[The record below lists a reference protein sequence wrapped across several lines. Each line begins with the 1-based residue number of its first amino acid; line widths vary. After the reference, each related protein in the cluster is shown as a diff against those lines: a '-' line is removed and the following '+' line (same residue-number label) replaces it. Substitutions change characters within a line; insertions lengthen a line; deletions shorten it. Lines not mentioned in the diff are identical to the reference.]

1 MKLIRKIFESLTIA
15 TDKTTDAVVTTAVV
29 ADSTLK
35 AASDFSHILR
45 QESMKA
51 LIESDDEGKMTNEQI
66 HEYLERKELLID
78 VDKKLNE
85 LMRK

>member
-1 MKLIRKIFESLTIA
+1 MKLVRKIFESLTIA
-15 TDKTTDAVVTTAVV
+15 TDKTTDAVVTSVQVV
-29 ADSTLK
+29 DTTLK
-35 AASDFSHILR
+35 AATDFSHILR

-66 HEYLERKELLID
+66 HEYLERKELLMD

-85 LMRK
+85 LMRR

>member
-1 MKLIRKIFESLTIA
+1 MKLMRKVFESLAIV
-15 TDKTTDAVVTTAVV
+15 TDKTTDAVVTTAQVV
-29 ADSTLK
+29 DTTLK
-35 AASDFSHILR
+35 AATDFSHILR

-51 LIESDDEGKMTNEQI
+51 LIECDDEGKMTNEQI
-66 HEYLERKELLID
+66 HEYLERKELLMD

>member
-1 MKLIRKIFESLTIA
+1 MKLMRKVFESLTIA
-15 TDKTTDAVVTTAVV
+15 TDKTTDAVVTTVQVV
-29 ADSTLK
+29 DTTLK
-35 AASDFSHILR
+35 AATDFSHILR

-51 LIESDDEGKMTNEQI
+51 LIECDDEGKMTNEQI
-66 HEYLERKELLID
+66 HEYLERKELLMD

>member
-1 MKLIRKIFESLTIA
+1 MKLVRKIFESLTIA
-15 TDKTTDAVVTTAVV
+15 TDKTTDAVVTSVQVV
-29 ADSTLK
+29 DTTLK
-35 AASDFSHILR
+35 AATDFSHILR

-51 LIESDDEGKMTNEQI
+51 LIESDDEGRMTNEQI
-66 HEYLERKELLID
+66 LEYLERKELLMD

>member
-1 MKLIRKIFESLTIA
+1 MKLVRKIFESLTIA
-15 TDKTTDAVVTTAVV
+15 TDKTTDAVVTSVQVV
-29 ADSTLK
+29 DTTLK
-35 AASDFSHILR
+35 AATDFSHILR

-66 HEYLERKELLID
+66 LEYLERKELLMD